1 MKQTFFSAMLLII
14 IIAFFVA
21 CQGRQPKDQQKTDEP
36 KTELQLSEELRGEL
50 IAMLE
55 EYNTNK
61 DNYSPIK
68 SWEDQERIL
77 NPVYSLPLDLAE
89 KAQTLEQKSF
99 LLGSYLQNE
108 LDSRFFC
115 GIDDEER
122 QKVIGKL
129 AVEVNLSE
137 FMDIGKATEKTWQ
150 KLIETNAQSELT
162 EFKTAL
168 GNGTADKFIQIILG
182 AYTEKA
188 YGRIIWAGSVGA
200 GFRYQ
205 SAPGVTDR
213 FIRMNEILIGLI
225 EKLLPFYPALKSTE
239 PLISDIRLL
248 QKSVNTESE
257 QAAYETFSKSIKEKR
272 AAFIAGLQ

>member
-1 MKQTFFSAMLLII
+1 MKRTFFSGMLLMITV
-14 IIAFFVA
+14 AFLSS
-21 CQGRQPKDQQKTDEP
+21 CQSRQPKDQLKTDEP
-36 KTELQLSEELRGEL
+36 KTELQLSEELRNEL
-50 IAMLE
+50 IALFD
-55 EYNTNK
+55 EYNQNK
-61 DNYSPIK
+61 DNYSPVK
-68 SWEDQERIL
+68 SWEDKERTL
-77 NPVYSLPLDLAE
+77 NPVYFLPLNLAE

-99 LLGSYLQNE
+99 LLGAYLQNE
-108 LDSRFFC
+108 LDSRFYC
-115 GIDDEER
+115 GVADEER

-129 AVEVNLSE
+129 AAELNLSE
-137 FMDIGKATEKTWQ
+137 FMDIDKATEKTWQ

-168 GNGTADKFIQIILG
+168 GNGTADKFIQLALG

-213 FIRMNEILIGLI
+213 FIRMNEILISLI

-239 PLISDIRLL
+239 LLISDVRLL
-248 QKSVNTESE
+248 QKSVNSE
-257 QAAYETFSKSIKEKR
+257 NEQTAYEGFSKAIKEKR
-272 AAFIAGLQ
+272 AALIAGLQ